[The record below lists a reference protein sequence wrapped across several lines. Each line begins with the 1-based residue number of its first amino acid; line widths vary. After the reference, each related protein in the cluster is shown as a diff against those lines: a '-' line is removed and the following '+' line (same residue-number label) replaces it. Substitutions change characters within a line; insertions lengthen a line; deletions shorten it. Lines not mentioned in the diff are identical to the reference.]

1 MDKVEKAL
9 NELKKG
15 IIGYVQNII
24 DNAPFD
30 KVVVGTIKSVSG
42 TKCTV
47 TINRK
52 DYTDIPKL
60 SHLTLT
66 SGEVVKIMIPQ
77 NNYNNMFIL
86 GKLG

>member
-1 MDKVEKAL
+1 MDKVEKAF

-24 DNAPFD
+24 DSAPFD
-30 KVVVGTIKSVSG
+30 KVVIGTIKSVSG
-42 TKCTV
+42 NKMTV

-52 DYTDIPKL
+52 DYSEIPKL
-60 SHLTLT
+60 SHLTLS
-66 SGEVVKIMIPQ
+66 SGDVVKIMIPQ